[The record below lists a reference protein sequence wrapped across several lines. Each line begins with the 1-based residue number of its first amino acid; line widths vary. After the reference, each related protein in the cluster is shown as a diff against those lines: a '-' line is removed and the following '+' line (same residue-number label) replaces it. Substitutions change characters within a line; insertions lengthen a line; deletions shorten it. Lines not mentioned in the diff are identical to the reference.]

1 MRTRNIL
8 PSGMILAIV
17 IAAAFKFA
25 DAQTAPRQPD
35 AKHGAD
41 IVAHGTAA
49 GAPPCETCHSVNGNP
64 DGSGTFPRLFALPA
78 YYLAKQLTDYKAG
91 TRTSDIMQ
99 PIAQMLSA
107 DDIADVA
114 AFYAGANAPLP
125 SLAAPDPALV
135 AAGQQLAMVGNAAK
149 AVPACDNCHGP
160 GGTGLPPAIPA
171 LAGQFAPYAVSE
183 LQLWQRGIRKNDG
196 GAQMSDLVQRLDERD
211 IAAVAAYYQQV
222 KSALPASAAP
232 AK

>member
-1 MRTRNIL
+1 ML
-8 PSGMILAIV
+8 
-17 IAAAFKFA
+17 
-25 DAQTAPRQPD
+25 
-35 AKHGAD
+35 
-41 IVAHGTAA
+41 
-49 GAPPCETCHSVNGNP
+49 
-64 DGSGTFPRLFALPA
+64 
-78 YYLAKQLTDYKAG
+78 
-91 TRTSDIMQ
+91 

-114 AFYAGANAPLP
+114 AFYAGENAPVP
-125 SLAAPDPALV
+125 SLAASDPALV

-149 AVPACDNCHGP
+149 AVPACNNCHGP
-160 GGTGLPPAIPA
+160 GGTGLPPTIPP
-171 LAGQFAPYAVSE
+171 LASQFAPYVVSE

-222 KSALPASAAP
+222 KSAFPASAAP

>member
-1 MRTRNIL
+1 ML
-8 PSGMILAIV
+8 
-17 IAAAFKFA
+17 
-25 DAQTAPRQPD
+25 
-35 AKHGAD
+35 
-41 IVAHGTAA
+41 
-49 GAPPCETCHSVNGNP
+49 
-64 DGSGTFPRLFALPA
+64 
-78 YYLAKQLTDYKAG
+78 
-91 TRTSDIMQ
+91 
-99 PIAQMLSA
+99 PIARMLSA

-114 AFYAGANAPLP
+114 AFYAGANAPVP

-135 AAGQQLAMVGNAAK
+135 AAGQQLAM
-149 AVPACDNCHGP
+149 AVPACNNCHGP
-160 GGTGLPPAIPA
+160 GGAGLPPTIPP
-171 LAGQFAPYAVSE
+171 LASQFAPYVVSE